1 MPSHPRSPRPRTL
14 PLLAPLVLPTSPPS
28 RDSDDNAPRSAP
40 VRQPDAATRGER
52 TPLLRS
58 MASFGPDD
66 LRRRSHAFSTL
77 LFQHADDR
85 TQPASS
91 ALPHSPTTPVRATR
105 STSLDDRDAWL
116 SPIARRPSWSPRR
129 ALSRA
134 RSSILGGA
142 ATATEGSTHRTAP
155 RGYDAEFTAEL
166 EGEGG
171 NGVRSWYD
179 NFTTVDWLHD
189 AVKHSIRLRRV
200 RRLKR
205 THGLRGYLYNWWD
218 GTQGWILV
226 TLIGFFTACIAFA
239 IIRSE
244 MWLFDLKEGYCA
256 QDWRHAK
263 RFCYRA
269 ASDDPAG
276 KLTGAAVELSSESG
290 CPNWRTWG
298 QVGHE
303 RYGFDPALAAYAV
316 YAVAAL
322 AFATL
327 ASTLTIYFTAST
339 SVYSSKDSP
348 AVPLA
353 RDRVATEAVQKTFYG
368 ATDPRVPSSSS
379 STGPESDPN
388 APTPALLK
396 PRTRRTLYYAAG
408 SGIPEIKMILSG
420 FVIRGYLGSWTLGV
434 KAVGLALSVAS
445 GLSLGKEGPFVHIAS
460 CVGNILSRFF
470 RKYDR
475 NEGKRREILSAA
487 CAAGVAVSFGAPV
500 GGVLF
505 SLEEVSYYFP
515 PRTMLRSFWCAMVAA
530 MTLKM
535 LNPFG
540 SGKIVLFAV
549 TYDRDWHSFELV
561 GFVALAVFGG
571 VYGALFCKANV
582 AWTKHVRNGT
592 PLLKAHPIFEV
603 ALVTLLTT
611 TVSFYNPW
619 NKMGGTELISE
630 LFSECYKDDRLSGLC
645 ITQPSQVF
653 PLVGSLLLALALK
666 AALTT
671 ITFGIKLPAG
681 IFIPTLAV
689 GALAGRSAGL
699 VVEWLHAQYP
709 SSFMFEACRV
719 AGGEGGPLPFGQA
732 CVIPGVW
739 SIVGAAA
746 ALAGVTRTTVSLAV
760 ICFELTGTLTWSL
773 PTMLAVL
780 LAKTVAD
787 AIEPRSIYD
796 LVIEVADLPYL
807 DAKAEYLHDASPTDI
822 LDADA
827 PRISLDEDNTLASLH
842 NKLADLYASGA
853 AGGFPICGAIH
864 TEDGEG
870 HDSGGGDRA
879 YAYIASKELEH
890 GLALAVAQGLPG
902 DTPCSFRTAQAARR
916 GLGAGAGRTSSVPLS
931 GFATPEVTAGED
943 AFDLSWLTDQAP
955 LAIRAR
961 SPMELVHEMFVKLGV
976 RYVVVVDDRGL
987 YLGLLEKERYLVY
1000 LQWLEKRSTTTK
1012 GFGSLASVTGS
1023 RWRQEAQVEAED
1035 FMGEG
1040 ATRTTGRGR
1049 SEVRQVA

>member
-1 MPSHPRSPRPRTL
+1 MPSHPRSPRPRLL
-14 PLLAPLVLPTSPPS
+14 PALAPLLLPTSPSTS
-28 RDSDDNAPRSAP
+28 RPDAPRSAP
-40 VRQPDAATRGER
+40 PAAAPQPPTGER

-66 LRRRSHAFSTL
+66 LRRKSQRVSQL
-77 LFQHADDR
+77 LFHHDERSSADD
-85 TQPASS
+85 SS
-91 ALPHSPTTPVRATR
+91 PLLPPPTTPVRA
-105 STSLDDRDAWL
+105 SASHDDGAYSDNDDWL
-116 SPIARRPSWSPRR
+116 SPARSRTGARRTR
-129 ALSRA
+129 SRA
-134 RSSILGGA
+134 RSSILGA
-142 ATATEGSTHRTAP
+142 AGGSLKSRRTP
-155 RGYDAEFTAEL
+155 RRGYDAEFAAEL

-205 THGLRGYLYNWWD
+205 TLGLRGQLINLWD
-218 GTQGWILV
+218 GAQGWVLV

-244 MWLFDLKEGYCA
+244 MWLFDLKEGYCER
-256 QDWRHAK
+256 DWRRAR
-263 RFCYRA
+263 RFCCTTTTTTGT
-269 ASDDPAG
+269 P
-276 KLTGAAVELSSESG
+276 LTGEASG
-290 CPNWRTWG
+290 CASWRTWG
-298 QVGHE
+298 QVWHDRSGID
-303 RYGFDPALAAYAV
+303 RALGAYAV

-322 AFATL
+322 TLATL

-348 AVPLA
+348 SLPHAGRFA
-353 RDRVATEAVQKTFYG
+353 NDVQKSFYG
-368 ATDPRVPSSSS
+368 ATDTNGVSSPASPDSDS
-379 STGPESDPN
+379 STT
-388 APTPALLK
+388 PTLK
-396 PRTRRTLYYAAG
+396 PRARKTLYYAAG
-408 SGIPEIKMILSG
+408 SGIPEIKTILSG

-515 PRTMLRSFWCAMVAA
+515 PRTMLRSFWCAMIAA
-530 MTLKM
+530 MTLKI

-549 TYDRDWHSFELV
+549 TYDRDWHSFELL

-571 VYGALFCKANV
+571 VYGACFCKANV
-582 AWTKHVRNGT
+582 AWTKHVRNGA
-592 PLLKAHPIFEV
+592 LLKKHPILEV

-611 TVSFYNPW
+611 AVSFYNPW
-619 NKMGGTELISE
+619 SKMGGTELISE

-719 AGGEGGPLPFGQA
+719 AGGEDGPLPFGQA

-822 LDADA
+822 LDAEA
-827 PRISLDEDNTLASLH
+827 PRISLDEENTLASLH
-842 NKLADLYASGA
+842 AKLTELYASGA
-853 AGGFPICGAIH
+853 AGGFPICGAIYS
-864 TEDGEG
+864 EDEG
-870 HDSGGGDRA
+870 HSGDRA

-890 GLALAVAQGLPG
+890 GLGLAMAQGLPG
-902 DTPCSFRTAQAARR
+902 DTPCSFRTAQAARK
-916 GLGAGAGRTSSVPLS
+916 GGGGAAGGAGTSSSVPVS
-931 GFATPEVTAGED
+931 GFATPEVSAGES
-943 AFDLSWLTDQAP
+943 FDLSWLTDQAP

-961 SPMELVHEMFVKLGV
+961 SPMELLHEMFVKLGV

-987 YLGLLEKERYLVY
+987 YLGLVEKNRYLVY
-1000 LQWLEKRSTTTK
+1000 LRWLEKRATAS
-1012 GFGSLASVTGS
+1012 GFSGLPSMTGS
-1023 RWRQEAQVEAED
+1023 RWRQEAEAEAETAIVERS
-1035 FMGEG
+1035 GLHS
-1040 ATRTTGRGR
+1040 RGR

>member
-1 MPSHPRSPRPRTL
+1 
-14 PLLAPLVLPTSPPS
+14 
-28 RDSDDNAPRSAP
+28 
-40 VRQPDAATRGER
+40 
-52 TPLLRS
+52 
-58 MASFGPDD
+58 
-66 LRRRSHAFSTL
+66 
-77 LFQHADDR
+77 
-85 TQPASS
+85 
-91 ALPHSPTTPVRATR
+91 
-105 STSLDDRDAWL
+105 
-116 SPIARRPSWSPRR
+116 
-129 ALSRA
+129 
-134 RSSILGGA
+134 
-142 ATATEGSTHRTAP
+142 
-155 RGYDAEFTAEL
+155 
-166 EGEGG
+166 

-200 RRLKR
+200 RQLKR
-205 THGLRGYLYNWWD
+205 THGLRGYLINLWD
-218 GTQGWILV
+218 GAQGWVLV
-226 TLIGFFTACIAFA
+226 TLIGFLTACIAFA

-256 QDWRHAK
+256 RDWRLAH
-263 RFCYRA
+263 RFCC
-269 ASDDPAG
+269 SEDHGGGGSTCPA
-276 KLTGAAVELSSESG
+276 
-290 CPNWRTWG
+290 WRTWG
-298 QVGHE
+298 QVG
-303 RYGFDPALAAYAV
+303 RDKYGFDRELAAYAV
-316 YAVAAL
+316 YAVMAL
-322 AFATL
+322 GMATL

-339 SVYSSKDSP
+339 SNPMTRDSDPDPDGAAP
-348 AVPLA
+348 AP
-353 RDRVATEAVQKTFYG
+353 
-368 ATDPRVPSSSS
+368 PPSSS
-379 STGPESDPN
+379 P
-388 APTPALLK
+388 LKK
-396 PRTRRTLYYAAG
+396 PRARKTLYYAAG
-408 SGIPEIKMILSG
+408 SGIPEIKTILSG
-420 FVIRGYLGSWTLGV
+420 FVIRGYLGSWTLAV

-515 PRTMLRSFWCAMVAA
+515 PRTMLRSFWCAMIAA
-530 MTLKM
+530 LTLKV

-540 SGKIVLFAV
+540 SGKIVLFAI
-549 TYDRDWHSFELV
+549 TYDRDWHSFELL

-582 AWTKHVRNGT
+582 AWTKYVRNGT
-592 PLLKAHPIFEV
+592 SLKAHPILEV
-603 ALVTLLTT
+603 ALVTFSTT
-611 TVSFYNPW
+611 AISFYNPW
-619 NKMGGTELISE
+619 SKMGGTELISE

-645 ITQPSQVF
+645 VTQPAQVF

-671 ITFGIKLPAG
+671 VTFGIKLPAG

-709 SSFMFEACRV
+709 SSFVFEACRV
-719 AGGEGGPLPFGQA
+719 AGGEDGPLPFGQA

-807 DAKAEYLHDASPTDI
+807 DAKAEYLHDASPIDI
-822 LDADA
+822 LDAEA
-827 PRISLDEDNTLASLH
+827 PRISLDEENTLASLH
-842 NKLADLYASGA
+842 AKLTELYASGA
-853 AGGFPICGAIH
+853 AGGFPICGVIH
-864 TEDGEG
+864 SEDEEG
-870 HDSGGGDRA
+870 HSGDRA
-879 YAYIASKELEH
+879 FAYIASKELEYGL
-890 GLALAVAQGLPG
+890 GLAMAQGLPG
-902 DTPCSFRTAQAARR
+902 DTPCSFRTAQAARK
-916 GLGAGAGRTSSVPLS
+916 GLGGVRTSSSVPMS
-931 GFATPEVTAGED
+931 GFATPDVVAGGFD
-943 AFDLSWLTDQAP
+943 SFDLSWLTDQAP

-976 RYVVVVDDRGL
+976 RFVVVVDDRGL

-1000 LQWLEKRSTTTK
+1000 LQWLEKR
-1012 GFGSLASVTGS
+1012 
-1023 RWRQEAQVEAED
+1023 
-1035 FMGEG
+1035 
-1040 ATRTTGRGR
+1040 
-1049 SEVRQVA
+1049 